1 MTNRREDFWIASESD
16 PMLEKFKA
24 AVVWVVAQNADL
36 TEIQAQQPAASA
48 VRVELQY
55 LRLSSLDCRK
65 ASL

>member
-1 MTNRREDFWIASESD
+1 
-16 PMLEKFKA
+16 MLEKFKA

-48 VRVELQY
+48 VRVELQS
-55 LRLSSLDCRK
+55 LRSSSLDCRK